1 MFGSIQI
8 KNLLMAILAS
18 KVCGLKIEDILKKI
32 EKIESVEGRLQLI
45 RTLPNHS
52 KVFLDYAHTPD
63 ALKNAILSLR
73 EHFQKKIT
81 IVFGCGGERDK
92 SKRRSMGQV
101 AKKYCDKIYITDDNP
116 RSESAKIIRN
126 DIMKGL
132 KNSTTK
138 EIGNRKKAIIYALK
152 NSDPHEVILIAG
164 KGHEKYQDLGK
175 RKIFLSDKIIVK
187 NFKAKNILLNQD
199 LNDLK
204 YNGIILKK
212 TLKSKNNYP
221 FKGVS
226 INSKTTKKN
235 DLFIAIKGKNNDGHN
250 FLNQAMKN
258 GANYSI
264 VSKKFFKKTKF
275 IKVKNTMKFLNK
287 FAQNKRQTSSSR
299 FIAITG
305 SSGKTT
311 VKTML
316 GNLLK
321 KYSKTY
327 FSPKSYNNQYGV
339 PLSILNLSPD
349 DDFGVFEVGMSKFN
363 EIHKLSRLIKPHIGI
378 ITNVSEA
385 HLENFR
391 NIKDIAKAKS
401 EIIYNIK
408 KNGTVILNRD
418 DKFFNFFKKIA
429 QKNKIK
435 IKSFGY
441 HKKSDVK
448 FSSIEK
454 NYSRFLMGF
463 YIDGKKF
470 FLKINNSNK
479 NYIMN
484 ILSCVAVMNELN
496 LSIYKAKNFFKDFHF
511 LKGRGKI
518 SKINKFNKKFFL
530 VDESYNANPLSVK
543 FAIEN
548 FSEIRKNGK
557 KKYFLFGDM
566 LELGK
571 KSYIYHKKISKL
583 INNSDIDK
591 TFVYGN
597 KASETYKFL
606 KKNKR
611 GEIVRSLEL
620 FQSKIKKVLR
630 NGDFL
635 MIKGS
640 NATKLHKVSQAFIGG
655 TR

>member
-1 MFGSIQI
+1 
-8 KNLLMAILAS
+8 
-18 KVCGLKIEDILKKI
+18 
-32 EKIESVEGRLQLI
+32 
-45 RTLPNHS
+45 
-52 KVFLDYAHTPD
+52 
-63 ALKNAILSLR
+63 
-73 EHFQKKIT
+73 
-81 IVFGCGGERDK
+81 
-92 SKRRSMGQV
+92 
-101 AKKYCDKIYITDDNP
+101 
-116 RSESAKIIRN
+116 
-126 DIMKGL
+126 
-132 KNSTTK
+132 
-138 EIGNRKKAIIYALK
+138 
-152 NSDPHEVILIAG
+152 
-164 KGHEKYQDLGK
+164 
-175 RKIFLSDKIIVK
+175 
-187 NFKAKNILLNQD
+187 
-199 LNDLK
+199 
-204 YNGIILKK
+204 
-212 TLKSKNNYP
+212 
-221 FKGVS
+221 
-226 INSKTTKKN
+226 
-235 DLFIAIKGKNNDGHN
+235 
-250 FLNQAMKN
+250 MKN

-401 EIIYNIK
+401 EIIYNIQK
-408 KNGTVILNRD
+408 GGTIILNRD
-418 DKFFNFFKKIA
+418 DQFFSYFKKIA
-429 QKNKIK
+429 EKNKIK

-441 HKKSDVK
+441 SKKSDIK
-448 FSSIEK
+448 FFNLKKRQGILFLRVFVDGK
-454 NYSRFLMGF
+454 RFL
-463 YIDGKKF
+463 
-470 FLKINNSNK
+470 LKINNGNK

-484 ILSCVAVMNELN
+484 ILSCISVMNELN
-496 LSIYKAKNFFKDFHF
+496 LPLHKVRNFFKNETL

-518 SKINKFNKKFFL
+518 NKINKFNKKFFL
-530 VDESYNANPLSVK
+530 IDESYNANPLSVK
-543 FAIEN
+543 SAIEN
-548 FSEIRKNGK
+548 FSGIKKNGK

-571 KSYIYHKKISKL
+571 KSNIYHKKISKL

-591 TFVYGN
+591 TFVYG
-597 KASETYKFL
+597 KRAFETYRFL
-606 KKNKR
+606 KKHKR
-611 GEIVRSLEL
+611 GEVVKNLKL
-620 FQSKIKKVLR
+620 FKSNIAKVLR

-640 NATKLHKVSQAFIGG
+640 NATKLHEVSKGFMRGA
-655 TR
+655 R